1 MQVLTLDQ
9 FMEMWEI
16 HPNMPVID
24 VLSHESFEEQ
34 HIPNTQNV
42 PVTMELFDQLVL
54 RRVGSRSNALVLYC
68 AGPGCTA
75 SKKAANILERAG
87 FDRVYVFEGGLQ
99 EWVEA
104 DMPVVSG
111 AAVRAGAE
119 EDTGVVISKGIEEE
133 NDR

>member
-9 FMEMWEI
+9 FMEMWET

-24 VLSHESFEEQ
+24 VLSHESYEEQ

-42 PVTMELFDQLVL
+42 PVTLDLFENIVL
-54 RRVGSRSNALVLYC
+54 RRVGERTNPLVLYC

-87 FDRVYVFEGGLQ
+87 FDQVYVFEGGLQ

-104 DMPVVSG
+104 DMPVASG
-111 AAVRAGAE
+111 VAVREGGE
-119 EDTGVVISKGIEEE
+119 EDTGAVITEGHDEDLE
-133 NDR
+133 